1 VIKMTEDKKHPV
13 EEFYRKRY
21 LLGYHK
27 KLPPGFMEWN
37 HREEEYLLNTLEKNS
52 SILEVGCGEGRLL
65 TVLADKSSNLI
76 GIDLSYIA
84 IKKAQDAHRY
94 LANVQF
100 YIMNA
105 TDLKFVD
112 SCFDYTLCMMNTFG
126 NFYYNKQRILSE
138 MLRVTRPGG
147 RLIISVHSEKA
158 LDDQIILYHRLGYKI
173 EKIDEDYVYCDSGLI
188 SERFSE
194 KKLREILDARNLE
207 YKLELLCQDAYLVDI
222 MVKND
227 QRTST

>member
-1 VIKMTEDKKHPV
+1 MPKEKKHPV

-21 LLGYHK
+21 PLGYHK
-27 KLPPGFMEWN
+27 KLPPGFIEWN
-37 HREEEYLLNTLEKNS
+37 HREEEYLLDNLDKDT

-65 TVLADKSSNLI
+65 TVLADKSDDLR
-76 GIDLSYIA
+76 GIDLSLAA

-94 LANVQF
+94 LANSQF

-112 SCFDYTLCMMNTFG
+112 SSFDYTLCMMNTFG

-138 MLRVTRPGG
+138 MLRVTRPKG

-173 EKIDEDYVYCDSGLI
+173 DKVDDDYVHCDSGLV
-188 SERFSE
+188 SERFSKE
-194 KKLREILDARNLE
+194 KLKEILDARNLNF
-207 YKLELLCQDAYLVDI
+207 KLEGLCQDAYLTNIEVL
-222 MVKND
+222 K
-227 QRTST
+227 